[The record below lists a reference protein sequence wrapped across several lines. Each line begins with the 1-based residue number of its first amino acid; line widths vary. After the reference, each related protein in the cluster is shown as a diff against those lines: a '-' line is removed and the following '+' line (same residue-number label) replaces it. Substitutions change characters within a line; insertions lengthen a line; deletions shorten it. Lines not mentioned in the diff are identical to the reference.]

1 MRTIAHVDMDA
12 FFAAVEILDNP
23 SLAGKPVIIGS
34 RDSPRGVVST
44 CSYEARAFGVH
55 SAMPIRRAI
64 ELCPHGV
71 FIPPRHD
78 RYHEVSQALF
88 ALLREFSPQV
98 EPLSID
104 EAFLD
109 MTGCEHFYSSLE
121 DMGQTI
127 KDAIRQRL
135 KLSASVGIAG
145 NKFLAKL
152 GSGLQK
158 PNGLVIIGEGQV
170 EEVLAPLPV
179 DVLWGVGTKT
189 TRELARLGISTVGQ
203 LRGVPEEWLVRK
215 FGKMGRQLFLLARG
229 IDDRPVECE
238 WEAKSLGAENTF
250 PADLF
255 DVKVLEAELL
265 RLSMQ
270 VGRRLRQGNLSFRT
284 LTLKARYPDFTT
296 LTRSKTKSSWPRDD
310 WSIFAGARELLHT
323 LDLTKGFRLLGVY
336 LTGLYPFR
344 QLDLLEEERSRL
356 TTVIDELNEKWG
368 RTVIGP
374 ARVWEADD

>member
-1 MRTIAHVDMDA
+1 MASTRPCP
-12 FFAAVEILDNP
+12 FAGPLSYAP
-23 SLAGKPVIIGS
+23 KG
-34 RDSPRGVVST
+34 
-44 CSYEARAFGVH
+44 CSF
-55 SAMPIRRAI
+55 
-64 ELCPHGV
+64 
-71 FIPPRHD
+71 PPRHE
-78 RYHEVSQALF
+78 RYQEVSQALF
-88 ALLREFSPQV
+88 ALLREFSPLM

-121 DMGQTI
+121 HMGQTI
-127 KDAIRQRL
+127 KDAIRRRL

-158 PNGLVIIGEGQV
+158 PDGLVIIKPEQV
-170 EEVLAPLPV
+170 DEFLAPLPV
-179 DVLWGVGTKT
+179 DVLWGVGAKT
-189 TRELARLGISTVGQ
+189 TKELARLGINTVEQ
-203 LRGVPEEWLVRK
+203 LRQVPEEWLVRK

-229 IDDRPVECE
+229 IDDRPVEWE

-265 RLSMQ
+265 RLAMQ
-270 VGRRLRQGNLSFRT
+270 VGRRLRQGDLSFRT

-310 WSIFAGARELLHT
+310 WSIFAGARSCCT
-323 LDLTKGFRLLGVY
+323 LW
-336 LTGLYPFR
+336 
-344 QLDLLEEERSRL
+344 S
-356 TTVIDELNEKWG
+356 
-368 RTVIGP
+368 
-374 ARVWEADD
+374 